1 MKKYPAIAL
10 IEFSSIA
17 IGVIAGDAMVKKAP
31 ISMLKTGTVS
41 RGKYLVLIGGST
53 ASVEESFKEGLNVGT
68 SAVVDKVFLPDV
80 HPQVLDAMLGARKKM
95 TSEAFGI
102 IETTSIAATIEAADA
117 GIKGAIVDI
126 IEIRMGDAIGGK
138 AFVMINGKIEDV
150 EAAVEI
156 GMNAISN
163 KALWRNKIIIPS
175 LHREMAQQIDKSTRF
190 AVAEYRKIAGDE
202 NENVTG

>member
-17 IGVIAGDAMVKKAP
+17 VGVMAGDAMIKKAP
-31 ISMLKTGTVS
+31 ISMVKSGTVS

-53 ASVEESFKEGLNVGT
+53 ASVEEAFRAGLNVGA
-68 SAVVDKVFLPDV
+68 SAIVDKVFLPDI
-80 HPQVLDAMLGARKKM
+80 HPQVLDAMLGARKKVIR
-95 TSEAFGI
+95 EAFGI

-117 GIKGAIVDI
+117 AIKGAIVEI
-126 IEIRMGDAIGGK
+126 IEIRLGDAIGGK
-138 AFVMINGKIEDV
+138 AFVMLNGKVEDV

-163 KALWRNKIIIPS
+163 QALWRNKIIIPS
-175 LHREMAQQIDKSTRF
+175 LHSEMAKQIDISTRF
-190 AVAEYRKIAGDE
+190 AQAEYRNLAGGESDH
-202 NENVTG
+202 VAG